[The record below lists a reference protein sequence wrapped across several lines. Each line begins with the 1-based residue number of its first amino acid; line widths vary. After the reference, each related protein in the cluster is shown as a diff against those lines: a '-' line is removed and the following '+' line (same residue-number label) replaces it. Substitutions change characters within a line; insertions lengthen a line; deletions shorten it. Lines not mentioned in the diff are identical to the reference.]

1 MNSSVDRPASAA
13 TPLTPLR
20 RLLNRIVRWTDER
33 TAFRHRIPIRG
44 RIALFGAAVVAL
56 TVLIFSLLVYVLVE
70 RSLYSQQNT
79 DLSRRG
85 DIYWSSLESGNG
97 LPRGPFRFPVDL
109 NSSIEP
115 LLEVFDSQGTP
126 VAWSAT
132 IKGNPPQMPAALL
145 ASAPTKRPV
154 IVNATPDNGP
164 LMRVYVRAV
173 NIRGLGVSG
182 YVVLVGQPLG
192 SIQGQLEG
200 LRLFLIAGGLL
211 SLLAAAAASWLVAG
225 RALRP
230 LDAMASTAEDIGR
243 TQDLSRRLPED
254 GSDDEV
260 GRLQRSFNQ
269 MLRQLEDAY
278 MRLRSALVAQRRFV
292 ADASHELRTPLTTI
306 RGNVGLLL
314 KRDDITSD
322 DRVAALN
329 DIAGESERMSRM
341 VQDLLTLARAD
352 AGYHLELAPIDL
364 LPIIQDVSRQAQTL
378 QPSRRIELLDGVP
391 APIQGNPDAIKQ
403 LLWILIDNAF
413 KHTREEGRVQLRL
426 DTDQHAVR
434 LVVLDDGP
442 GIPKEELERIFERFY
457 QSDAARSGEGT
468 GLGLAIARWIAKEH
482 GGQVSAANN
491 PRGGAAFT
499 VEFPAESK
507 VLAKS

>member
-1 MNSSVDRPASAA
+1 MSSSVDRPASAA
-13 TPLTPLR
+13 TLLAPLR
-20 RLLNRIVRWTDER
+20 RFVDRTSQWADQH

-56 TVLIFSLLVYVLVE
+56 TVVIFSSLVYVLVE
-70 RSLYSQQNT
+70 RNLVSQQ
-79 DLSRRG
+79 DEALRLRGDDVSRQLISRRG
-85 DIYWSSLESGNG
+85 FSPSPFTLTIDVAKSSDIFVEITIFNPSQVYSSGKVNGADPVLPASLLESAPFDRGN
-97 LPRGPFRFPVDL
+97 
-109 NSSIEP
+109 I
-115 LLEVFDSQGTP
+115 T
-126 VAWSAT
+126 
-132 IKGNPPQMPAALL
+132 
-145 ASAPTKRPV
+145 
-154 IVNATPDNGP
+154 NAQAENGP
-164 LMRVYVRAV
+164 LMRVYVRQLASPTGPAGYLV
-173 NIRGLGVSG
+173 VGKSLSG
-182 YVVLVGQPLG
+182 
-192 SIQGQLEG
+192 IQSELSG
-200 LRLFLIAGGLL
+200 LRLFLLAGAFL
-211 SLLAAAAASWLVAG
+211 SLIAAGAASWLVAG

-230 LDAMASTAEDIGR
+230 LDAMATTAEDIGR

-278 MRLRSALVAQRRFV
+278 LRLRSALVAQRRFV

-314 KRDDITSD
+314 KRDDITSE

-364 LPIIQDVSRQAQTL
+364 LPMVQEVSRQAQTL
-378 QPSRRIELLDGVP
+378 QPSRRIELLDGTP
-391 APIQGNPDAIKQ
+391 APVQGNPDAIKQ

-413 KHTREEGRVQLRL
+413 KHTADGGRIQLKL
-426 DTDQHAVR
+426 DADHGGAR
-434 LVVLDDGP
+434 IVVVDDGP
-442 GIPKEELERIFERFY
+442 GIPADDLERIFERFY
-457 QSDAARSGEGT
+457 QSDASRSDEGT
-468 GLGLAIARWIAKEH
+468 GLGLAIARWIAREH
-482 GGQVSAANN
+482 GAQVTAANN

-499 VEFPAESK
+499 VDFPAESK

>member
-1 MNSSVDRPASAA
+1 MSSSVERPASAGSPFA
-13 TPLTPLR
+13 PLR
-20 RLLNRIVRWTDER
+20 RFVDRISQWTNAHTE
-33 TAFRHRIPIRG
+33 FRHRIPIRG

-56 TVLIFSLLVYVLVE
+56 TVVIFSSLVYVLVE
-70 RSLYSQQNT
+70 RSLVSQQDEALRT
-79 DLSRRG
+79 RGDDVLRQLVSRRG
-85 DIYWSSLESGNG
+85 FNPSPFALTIDVAKSSDIFVEITIFSPSQVYSSGKVNGADPVLPVSLLQAAPFDRGN
-97 LPRGPFRFPVDL
+97 
-109 NSSIEP
+109 I
-115 LLEVFDSQGTP
+115 T
-126 VAWSAT
+126 
-132 IKGNPPQMPAALL
+132 
-145 ASAPTKRPV
+145 
-154 IVNATPDNGP
+154 NAQAENGP
-164 LMRVYVRAV
+164 LMRVYVRQLASP
-173 NIRGLGVSG
+173 SG
-182 YVVLVGQPLG
+182 PAGYLVVGKSLSGIESEL
-192 SIQGQLEG
+192 SG
-200 LRLFLIAGGLL
+200 LRLFLVAGAIL
-211 SLLAAAAASWLVAG
+211 SLIAAAAASWLVAG

-230 LDAMASTAEDIGR
+230 LDAMANTAEDIGR

-278 MRLRSALVAQRRFV
+278 MRLRAALVAQRRFV

-314 KRDDITSD
+314 KRDDIASE

-352 AGYHLELAPIDL
+352 AGYHLEMAPIDL
-364 LPIIQDVSRQAQTL
+364 LPIMQEVSRQAQAL

-391 APIQGNPDAIKQ
+391 APIQGNADAIKQ

-413 KHTREEGRVQLRL
+413 KHTRDGGQIQVRL
-426 DTDQHAVR
+426 ATDQRAAR
-434 LVVLDDGP
+434 LVVADDGP
-442 GIPKEELERIFERFY
+442 GIPTEDLERIFERFY
-457 QSDAARSGEGT
+457 QSDASRSGEGT
-468 GLGLAIARWIAKEH
+468 GLGLAIARWIAREH

-491 PRGGAAFT
+491 PQGGAAFT
-499 VEFPAESK
+499 VELPADSK